1 MSCTTRK
8 TVWEKIDVVVGE
20 DLQDS
25 LLEII
30 SKGEKCLEQKF
41 SKLNLLLK
49 NMNVYYCKEHVVVND
64 RYGACADFKEIA
76 QAFGFKTI
84 ETKLSLR
91 GKNYLLTDEIIKILC
106 QLDEKFSLEKY
117 GEQKGTEEMIEA
129 IKKLPLDSY
138 INGGLLD
145 NLRKIVL
152 DGKITLQGEQEVTTA
167 YYGKRVYSRKE
178 GEIRSSKD
186 KVYEQL
192 ENYILKSAEKLGE
205 CNEQMQNGT
214 VKLLYS
220 RARQMG
226 YSVKEEKKGNEVQLV
241 LGRVD

>member
-106 QLDEKFSLEKY
+106 QLDEKFSLVFHCREDNALLHKRPLY
-117 GEQKGTEEMIEA
+117 NQGYYTKSSCSLFLGHQKIH
-129 IKKLPLDSY
+129 I
-138 INGGLLD
+138 
-145 NLRKIVL
+145 
-152 DGKITLQGEQEVTTA
+152 
-167 YYGKRVYSRKE
+167 
-178 GEIRSSKD
+178 
-186 KVYEQL
+186 
-192 ENYILKSAEKLGE
+192 
-205 CNEQMQNGT
+205 
-214 VKLLYS
+214 
-220 RARQMG
+220 
-226 YSVKEEKKGNEVQLV
+226 
-241 LGRVD
+241 